1 MVASFQGEMKMKNKI
16 IKKQL
21 SFDLYFFGFVMFVC
35 ISVIAC
41 GFKLESNILIY
52 LFFGILV
59 IYTLLFSFSLVKYLF
74 CYGDLT
80 KNGFIDYFK
89 NIDLFTKEY
98 IEKKKK
104 RDALIKKIF
113 DWSLIGICFI
123 CAIFILIG
131 SFFDQMVLTLVYPG
145 WFCSLLVIFFIVM
158 MIMKHIDHSNDFI
171 YKLKYCFVRIT
182 NDSIYYQGNVYL
194 INRLGFKYQDG
205 VISFLGIKLVS
216 IDFEALTKVEPNIE
230 YLVSACLV
238 GDNVKYDGGNNL
250 REPIR
255 ALYLKGKAIT
265 ICPEVMGGRTIPR
278 KTSEKNGDIVIEE
291 DGTDVTSQFI
301 RGAELALEK
310 AVLYN
315 VEKAILKA
323 KSPSCGVNQIYD
335 GTFSHTLISGDG
347 ITTEL
352 LKKNGISCMTDL
364 EYLESIKG
372 EDNHGEES

>member
-1 MVASFQGEMKMKNKI
+1 MKNKI

-80 KNGFIDYFK
+80 KNGFVDYFK

-113 DWSLIGICFI
+113 DSSLIGICFI

-158 MIMKHIDHSNDFI
+158 MIMKHIDHSNDFN

-182 NDSIYYQGNVYL
+182 DESIYYQGNVYL
-194 INRLGFKYQDG
+194 INRLGVRYQEG
-205 VISFLGIKLVS
+205 VSSLLGIKV
-216 IDFEALTKVEPNIE
+216 V
-230 YLVSACLV
+230 
-238 GDNVKYDGGNNL
+238 
-250 REPIR
+250 
-255 ALYLKGKAIT
+255 
-265 ICPEVMGGRTIPR
+265 
-278 KTSEKNGDIVIEE
+278 
-291 DGTDVTSQFI
+291 
-301 RGAELALEK
+301 
-310 AVLYN
+310 
-315 VEKAILKA
+315 
-323 KSPSCGVNQIYD
+323 
-335 GTFSHTLISGDG
+335 
-347 ITTEL
+347 
-352 LKKNGISCMTDL
+352 
-364 EYLESIKG
+364 
-372 EDNHGEES
+372 